1 MEPNTMKAAV
11 LTGPQE
17 ITVKSVPVPPVGPGE
32 MAIRVSA
39 CGVCG
44 NTGDFLERT
53 G

>member
-32 MAIRVSA
+32 LAIPSLRLRRV
-39 CGVCG
+39 
-44 NTGDFLERT
+44 RQ
-53 G
+53 